1 MCVRWK
7 FLFSHNIFFEH
18 IQDVHCAPLA
28 YSVIT
33 AACMY
38 NVERGATIAHTHT
51 NITRLHIVQ
60 YFYPST
66 VITSTI
72 VGIKSSG
79 RNLPPLLKKGRDHIM
94 LCVMSFNLRT
104 PSVGAHIALYG

>member
-1 MCVRWK
+1 
-7 FLFSHNIFFEH
+7 LH
-18 IQDVHCAPLA
+18 
-28 YSVIT
+28 T
-33 AACMY
+33 A
-38 NVERGATIAHTHT
+38 RGAAIAETHKHYQ
-51 NITRLHIVQ
+51 LHIAQ

-104 PSVGAHIALYG
+104 RSHPSAGAHIALYG